1 LPYEEEEDSRGFR
14 LDRWAAGA
22 RMGLFALFPF
32 FFCSEIAPSLL
43 FFLQHSFRKIKEI
56 GLKEIP
62 KHISKPFKFPKTA
75 KTFLLL

>member
-22 RMGLFALFPF
+22 RMGLFAPFPF
-32 FFCSEIAPSLL
+32 FSVLKLL
-43 FFLQHSFRKIKEI
+43 LLFFFLQHSFREKKEI

-62 KHISKPFKFPKTA
+62 KHISKPFKFPKIA
-75 KTFLLL
+75 QTFLLL